1 MTNHFIWNK
10 GHNLPLA
17 KSWDSLKKS
26 VNPKIFWFNKI
37 PPHGKT
43 QRSRWLPWDSWCDL
57 KKLGQKWQG
66 TGDQLVEI
74 QEVRPRCQRR
84 KEDWLLLVALL
95 GPRNEFFL
103 RCKIKVKF
111 VEWGT
116 RWTVIAFFVAELC
129 RVRIFAR
136 VFGWFWQG
144 SAPTTSQKLKPQSK
158 VLILSW
164 KQPVTRIGI
173 WFVCCLLASFE
184 ESADGR
190 SRVEDSVQMTGEHD
204 LQ

>member
-1 MTNHFIWNK
+1 MGLFEKIGESQDFLIQQNSPTWKNTKVTVTPLGFLVWPKKARSKMAGNGWSIGWNTRSSTSMSTPK
-10 GHNLPLA
+10 RRLA
-17 KSWDSLKKS
+17 SSCGVAWSKKW
-26 VNPKIFWFNKI
+26 VFFTVQNQGEICGMR
-37 PPHGKT
+37 H
-43 QRSRWLPWDSWCDL
+43 QVDCD
-57 KKLGQKWQG
+57 
-66 TGDQLVEI
+66 
-74 QEVRPRCQRR
+74 C
-84 KEDWLLLVALL
+84 
-95 GPRNEFFL
+95 
-103 RCKIKVKF
+103 
-111 VEWGT
+111 
-116 RWTVIAFFVAELC
+116 FFVAELC